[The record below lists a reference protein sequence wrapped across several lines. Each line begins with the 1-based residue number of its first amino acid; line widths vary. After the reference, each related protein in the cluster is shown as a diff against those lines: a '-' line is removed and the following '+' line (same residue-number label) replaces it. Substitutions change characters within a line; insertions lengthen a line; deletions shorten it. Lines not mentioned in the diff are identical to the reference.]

1 MAEKSEKAV
10 TATAKGKAEA
20 KFPLETLRNDC
31 MKLFKVSSS
40 TFAGATVGLSGDK
53 EYTLPEVKTHI
64 DAWLKKGVKS
74 NGKR

>member
-10 TATAKGKAEA
+10 AATAKGKAEA
-20 KFPLETLRNDC
+20 KFPLETLRKDC
-31 MKLFKVSSS
+31 MKLFRVSSS

-53 EYTLPEVKTHI
+53 EYTIPEVKTHI